1 MRFGGWVEKKALQS
15 QLARG
20 VFAAALGASVAFGT
34 GAHAGGR
41 DTGKALSPRN
51 GVTWNRNIMVMSPVG
66 SIAADRARA
75 VHPATPLTT
84 GDISMQDGSTT
95 LERSYETKLE
105 IAQVAG
111 VITEAIKASAD
122 GSITVDQLLDGLI
135 SVVGTHAGAEQGFPS
150 GISATVLRC
159 TAPRDGIQR
168 VVNASYCK
176 TGSGEY
182 TEILIT
188 SFLLWSS
195 LAEIGDRD
203 SFTRY
208 IDRTNAFTIGAI
220 AERLEALG
228 YRNLGIVEGQGMLLG
243 FPTPLVHSGFVH
255 DRGAPLIVVGH
266 RPVNPLPSA
275 APILPPAVIQFRMYF
290 PGRAIR

>member
-1 MRFGGWVEKKALQS
+1 
-15 QLARG
+15 
-20 VFAAALGASVAFGT
+20 
-34 GAHAGGR
+34 
-41 DTGKALSPRN
+41 
-51 GVTWNRNIMVMSPVG
+51 
-66 SIAADRARA
+66 
-75 VHPATPLTT
+75 
-84 GDISMQDGSTT
+84 MQDGAPT

-111 VITEAIKASAD
+111 VITEALKASAD
-122 GSITVDQLLDGLI
+122 GSITADQLLAGLI
-135 SVVGTHAGAEQGFPS
+135 NVVGTNAGVEQGFPS
-150 GISATVLRC
+150 RISATALRC
-159 TAPRDGIQR
+159 GAARDGVQR

-176 TGSGEY
+176 AGGGEY

-188 SFLLWSS
+188 SFLHWSS
-195 LAEIGDRD
+195 LAEISDRD

-228 YRNLGIVEGQGMLLG
+228 YRDLGIVEGQRMLLG
-243 FPTPLVHSGFVH
+243 FPTPLVHTAFAH
-255 DRGAPLIVVGH
+255 DGAVPLIVVGH

-275 APILPPAVIQFRMYF
+275 APILPPAVIQFRLYF